1 MAVVALSSIAVR
13 MNHVL
18 LVAAGGAL
26 GASLR
31 HYAGLAGLR
40 LLGSAFPYSTMFV
53 NIAGSFAMGLF
64 IAWLAHKAEGSPAG
78 LRLFVATG
86 FMGGF
91 TTFSS
96 FSLDFAVL
104 YERGEMGSAFV
115 YATVSVFFAITALF
129 AGMWLGRVVA

>member
-1 MAVVALSSIAVR
+1 MD
-13 MNHVL
+13 HVL

-26 GASLR
+26 GATLR
-31 HYAGLAGLR
+31 HFSGQAAMR
-40 LLGSAFPYSTMFV
+40 LLGSSFPYGTMFV
-53 NIAGSFAMGLF
+53 NIVGSFAMGLF
-64 IAWLAHKAEGSPAG
+64 ITWLAHRASGASAG

-104 YERGEMGSAFV
+104 YERGEISAAFA
-115 YATVSVFFAITALF
+115 YATLSVLVAIIALF
-129 AGMWLGRVVA
+129 AGMWLARVVA

>member
-1 MAVVALSSIAVR
+1 

-26 GASLR
+26 GATLR
-31 HYAGLAGLR
+31 HYSNQVALR
-40 LLGSAFPYSTMFV
+40 LLGSSFPYGTMFV
-53 NIAGSFAMGLF
+53 NIVGSFAMGLF
-64 IAWLAHKAEGSPAG
+64 IAWLAHRAAGSSAG

-104 YERGEMGSAFV
+104 YERGQMGHAFA
-115 YATVSVFFAITALF
+115 YAALSVLVAIVALF
-129 AGMWLGRVVA
+129 AGMWLGRAVG